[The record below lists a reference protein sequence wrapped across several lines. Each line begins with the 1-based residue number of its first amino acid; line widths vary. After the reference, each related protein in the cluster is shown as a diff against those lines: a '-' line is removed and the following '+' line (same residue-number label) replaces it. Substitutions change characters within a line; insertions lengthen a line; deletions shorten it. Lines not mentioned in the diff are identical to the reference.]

1 MLLHVLMP
9 SARSISEFEGTL
21 CIVDMNSKVQLDW
34 SSVPAAIRSFSDNV
48 YRFYPKYSSGTR
60 HGSALAL
67 HTLRFPCT
75 SLHAASFGARVDY
88 HTANL
93 LTV

>member
-1 MLLHVLMP
+1 MP
-9 SARSISEFEGTL
+9 SARAISEFGGTL

-34 SSVPAAIRSFSDNV
+34 PLTSSAPAAIRPCSDNV
-48 YRFYPKYSSGTR
+48 YCFYPKYSSGTR

-67 HTLRFPCT
+67 HAHRFPCT
-75 SLHAASFGARVDY
+75 SLYAARFGATVDY
-88 HTANL
+88 HAAYL